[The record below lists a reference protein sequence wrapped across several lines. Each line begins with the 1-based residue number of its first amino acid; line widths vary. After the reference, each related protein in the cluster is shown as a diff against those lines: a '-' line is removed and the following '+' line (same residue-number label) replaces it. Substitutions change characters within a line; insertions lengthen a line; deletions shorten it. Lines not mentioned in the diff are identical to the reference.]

1 MRRDPELLSSRWRQP
16 ANQGALKQ
24 VSLRGEWLMSDI
36 GSGCM
41 LIVVLILI
49 GALVSLVALVP
60 PIRRWCR
67 RSVAA
72 RIATICTLGLMSFV
86 ISFGVYTWLY
96 AEAIY
101 AIGTIVRVDTFDPN
115 IKPTVTPIETYY
127 QGSRPVVVNEVWIR
141 LLIPPGVRRA
151 CYAEEAWICDLA
163 DDVKFS
169 GWDERG
175 WGAYLLDVGI
185 ACVSVVAS
193 GVLVWRFTR
202 RRQSATVS

>member
-1 MRRDPELLSSRWRQP
+1 MT
-16 ANQGALKQ
+16 
-24 VSLRGEWLMSDI
+24 SDLGPFI
-36 GSGCM
+36 SAFV
-41 LIVVLILI
+41 LILILILI

-72 RIATICTLGLMSFV
+72 RIAAICTLGLVSFV
-86 ISFGVYTWLY
+86 ISFGGHTRLG
-96 AEAIY
+96 AEVIY
-101 AIGTIVRVDTFDPN
+101 LFGTMVHVDTFDPN

-127 QGSRPVVVNEVWIR
+127 QMSRPVVVNELWIR
-141 LLIPPGVRRA
+141 SLIPPGVRRS

-163 DDVKFS
+163 DDVIPA
-169 GWDERG
+169 GVDQRG

>member
-1 MRRDPELLSSRWRQP
+1 M
-16 ANQGALKQ
+16 
-24 VSLRGEWLMSDI
+24 MSDI

-41 LIVVLILI
+41 LILILILI

-72 RIATICTLGLMSFV
+72 RITTICTLGLVSFV
-86 ISFGVYTWLY
+86 ISFGGYTRLY

-101 AIGTIVRVDTFDPN
+101 AVGTIVHVDTFDPN

-127 QGSRPVVVNEVWIR
+127 QRSRPVVVNEVWIR
-141 LLIPPGVRRA
+141 LLIPPGVRQS

-169 GWDERG
+169 GWDQRG
-175 WGAYLLDVGI
+175 WGAYLLDVGM
-185 ACVSVVAS
+185 ACVSVVTS

-202 RRQSATVS
+202 RRQSSTVS